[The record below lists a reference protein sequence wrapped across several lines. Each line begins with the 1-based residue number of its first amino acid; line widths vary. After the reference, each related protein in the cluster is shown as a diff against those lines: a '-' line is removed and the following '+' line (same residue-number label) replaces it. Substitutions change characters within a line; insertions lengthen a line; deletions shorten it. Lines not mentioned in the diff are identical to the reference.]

1 MHEGSMTRAELLAW
15 ARAYVAAEARYQAA
29 RAAVHGENTSR
40 EMGIE
45 YRAARNAFDEA
56 GTDSYALAEAIIEH
70 VPSEPERHHG
80 RTRFDAPKGAA

>member
-1 MHEGSMTRAELLAW
+1 MTRAELLAW

-29 RAAVHGENTSR
+29 RAAVHDENTSR
-40 EMGIE
+40 EMVSE

-70 VPSEPERHHG
+70 FGKPARHFG
-80 RTRFDAPKGAA
+80 RTRFDAPKEVV